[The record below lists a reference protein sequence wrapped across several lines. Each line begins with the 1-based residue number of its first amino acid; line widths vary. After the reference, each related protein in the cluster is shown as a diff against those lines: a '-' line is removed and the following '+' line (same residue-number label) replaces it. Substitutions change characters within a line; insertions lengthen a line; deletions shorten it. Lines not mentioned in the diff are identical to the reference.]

1 MLPAYFP
8 AARAVPA
15 VLRSAPGS
23 SALGAVLP
31 ALRSASQI
39 AHTLYNEHKLT
50 TPPVF
55 SRPEDILKFW
65 RAVEFFSPQNVP
77 KANPAARMDPVEII
91 QENALLPWNEEHRWV
106 KRRRPFG
113 TASRFTLYCGIYGLN
128 GVSTLL
134 EDAFGKNDDSADER
148 MDGEG
153 CLFALLL
160 TKEGRP
166 LLDSI
171 TLSSAAWAV
180 SRTLSPGPNSSAWLD
195 GFEEE
200 SQRIVGLIGARLA
213 PDRDDE
219 RAKELAEKS
228 FLVGKPL
235 SVKDIQD
242 VNALVARELGVT
254 GVLRPA
260 EIRVRYGLV
269 ASRKPYSVDD
279 NDFLNSFFLRDLRNV
294 SHQVGRGKAGAGLR
308 AYLSLPKTVSNGRI
322 DVRERLDIPFQ
333 LLSPHLF
340 PKGRWPSVGH
350 HPLVFS
356 QQFAVNTA
364 LSSLAEPGLFAVN
377 GPPGTGKT
385 TLLRDIVA
393 AIVVERAIQLAKLKA
408 PADAFTGKLNWR
420 VSKFTRSIATWRS
433 ELQGFEIVVASSN
446 NGAVENVTREIPGKQ
461 AIDEAWTKEA
471 DYFAV
476 YGSRIL
482 GEEAWAMIA
491 ARLGNKAN
499 RSEFLSRFW
508 HAEETEEDG
517 VSKKTIAQIKPED
530 GFRKLLKSL
539 EDETIS
545 WTTAVK
551 HFRKASAEEDRL
563 RQARQKTYDLFGL
576 IRDSEEKLANA
587 PHTEK
592 KLADQLDFSRERK
605 SQTQSALTRIQAEF
619 QVKTAR
625 HEEHLRLKPNWI
637 EVLFSFGKVNR
648 EWRVKEQTLSQAVA
662 HVENQIHLST
672 QVVSETAIAM
682 LDVEKRLRLHHETTV
697 QLSTQTQGAKAV
709 LREAQTQFPST
720 PDPERWRDHEEEREL
735 SAPWADHA
743 WNEARARVFLAALRL
758 HKAFIVA
765 NAETMRQSLHAAT
778 DILAGAVPDNA
789 PPEAVRAAW
798 TTLFFVIPVISTT
811 FASFDRLFSHLGQES
826 LGYLLIDE
834 AGQAVPQA
842 AAGAIWRAK
851 RTLVVGDPLQL
862 EPIVTLPFT
871 AQQALRRHFRV
882 DEQWLPSRT
891 SAQLLADRVNLY
903 GTYVPTSEGSLWV
916 GSPLRVH
923 RRCDQ
928 PMFDISNNVAYDGL
942 MVFGTATNATLSYP
956 KSGWIDIAST
966 GADGHFIP
974 AEGEATRQLVQG
986 LINQGLDVEKIFV
999 ISPFRAVVRE
1009 LKQLLPEVKVG
1020 TVHTTQGKESDVVIL
1035 VLGGNPARPGV
1046 KSWASE
1052 RPNLLNVAV
1061 SRAKRRLYVIG
1072 DREGW
1077 KTYPYFS
1084 VLAQKLPVIQL

>member
-1 MLPAYFP
+1 
-8 AARAVPA
+8 
-15 VLRSAPGS
+15 
-23 SALGAVLP
+23 
-31 ALRSASQI
+31 
-39 AHTLYNEHKLT
+39 
-50 TPPVF
+50 
-55 SRPEDILKFW
+55 
-65 RAVEFFSPQNVP
+65 
-77 KANPAARMDPVEII
+77 
-91 QENALLPWNEEHRWV
+91 
-106 KRRRPFG
+106 
-113 TASRFTLYCGIYGLN
+113 
-128 GVSTLL
+128 
-134 EDAFGKNDDSADER
+134 

-153 CLFALLL
+153 CLFALLV

-180 SRTLSPGPNSSAWLD
+180 SRTLSPGPNSSVWLE

-200 SQRIVGLIGARLA
+200 SQRITGLIGAQLA
-213 PDRDDE
+213 PDDDDE

-228 FLVGKPL
+228 FSVGRPL
-235 SVKDIQD
+235 SVKDVQG
-242 VNALVARELGVT
+242 VTALVARELGVV
-254 GVLRPA
+254 GVLRPT

-294 SHQVGRGKAGAGLR
+294 SQQVGRGKAGTGLR
-308 AYLSLPKTVSNGRI
+308 AYLSSPKTVSSGRI
-322 DVRERLDIPFQ
+322 DVREQLDVPFQ

-364 LSSLAEPGLFAVN
+364 LSSLTQPGLFAVN

-408 PADAFTGKLNWR
+408 PADAFTGKLNWK
-420 VSKFTRSIATWRS
+420 VSKYTRSVAIWKS

-446 NGAVENVTREIPGKQ
+446 NGAVENITKEIPGKQ
-461 AIDEAWTKEA
+461 AVDEIWTKEV
-471 DYFAV
+471 DYFAA

-482 GEEAWAMIA
+482 GEEAWGMIA

-499 RSEFLSRFW
+499 RNEFLSRFW
-508 HAEETEEDG
+508 YAEESEEGG
-517 VSKKTIAQIKPED
+517 VPKKNTDQIKPED
-530 GFRKLLKSL
+530 GFRMLLKSF
-539 EDETIS
+539 EGETIS

-551 HFRKASAEEDRL
+551 QFLEYSDKEDRL

-587 PHTEK
+587 PRMEK
-592 KLADQLDFSRERK
+592 ELAGKLDFSRERK
-605 SQTQSALTRIQAEF
+605 SQTQSALTQVQAEF
-619 QVKTAR
+619 QAKTAK
-625 HEEHLRLKPNWI
+625 HEEYLRLKPNWM
-637 EVLFSFGKVNR
+637 EVLFSFGKVSR
-648 EWRVKEQTLSQAVA
+648 EWRAKEQALSQAVFHA
-662 HVENQIHLST
+662 EDQMRLSNQT
-672 QVVSETAIAM
+672 FSETEVAV
-682 LDVEKRLRLHHETTV
+682 LDVEKRLQLHRENTI
-697 QLSTQTQGAKAV
+697 QLSIQIQGARAG
-709 LREAQTQFPST
+709 LRKAQTQFPGT

-735 SAPWADHA
+735 SAPWADQA

-811 FASFDRLFSHLGQES
+811 FASFDRLFSHLGKES

-842 AAGAIWRAK
+842 AAGAIWRAQ

-871 AQQALRRHFRV
+871 AQQALRRHYQV

-903 GTYVPTSEGSLWV
+903 GTYIPTSEGSLWV

-928 PMFDISNNVAYDGL
+928 PMFDISNNIAYDGL
-942 MVFGTATNATLSYP
+942 MVFGTAANAVLSYP

-966 GADGHFIP
+966 GANGHFIP
-974 AEGEATRQLVQG
+974 SEGEATQQLVRS
-986 LINQGLDVEKIFV
+986 LINQGLDVGKIFV

-1009 LKQLLPEVKVG
+1009 LKQLLPDIKVG

-1035 VLGGNPARPGV
+1035 VLGGNPARPGA
-1046 KSWASE
+1046 KHWASE

-1072 DREGW
+1072 NREGW

-1084 VLAQKLPVIQL
+1084 VLARKLPIVQL